1 MGLSRWDSRIGGP
14 PGPDGFFSFWKRAA
28 TAISYQVAIAGV
40 QYTVSITSFG
50 ALINATASA
59 LNTDDIPL
67 NAALVYITA
76 LGGGELYADEG
87 DYNLA
92 DPVDYPGDNLIITG
106 SGRNT
111 LFDGV
116 GLADNEHAIQITGRD
131 DCTVRNLAVQ
141 NPAGGGLTR
150 YCILIENGSDRTMIE
165 RVVIVQSDHDAIH
178 ITGTTLNGG
187 WIIDCEILSCD
198 ETGIYF
204 RMDADVYVYDFIISG
219 NRLVNCI
226 EGGIHLG
233 NPPLGYAP
241 KERII
246 ITENII
252 VNCTGLGA
260 YGIEVGTRAYRCII
274 ANNIARNCY
283 GGIALIGVSHHSTVD
298 GNVAYENLGFGFYF
312 SGLYSSFCNNVS
324 YDNGGNGIECNAAR
338 YSTINGNTS
347 SENTQHGF
355 TCWNMDNNIMSDN
368 VSYANDS
375 GNTGTYDGLAI
386 NASSDYNYITD
397 NYFIDNDRY
406 GVSVAAGATGNV
418 IKDNIYRGNTVG
430 SINDA
435 GTDTRVHE
443 IVVEP
448 EDRDASRGD
457 HPVAQMLDD
466 VSTTVRFGFGAPDEF
481 QEAVTAQVVI
491 IPAANG
497 TLRRQVE
504 TDFGKVCSG
513 EAYNAHSDAIAAGD
527 VAGMIQD
534 DLECIDVS
542 AALTGLA
549 ARDTV
554 GMRFIRDATAGSGDT
569 IVGTVW
575 VKEFR
580 MRFV

>member
-40 QYTVSITSFG
+40 QYMVSITSFG

-67 NAALVYITA
+67 NAALVYITV

-92 DPVDYPGDNLIITG
+92 DPMDLLGANIIITG
-106 SGRNT
+106 AGRNT
-111 LFDGV
+111 LIDGD
-116 GLADNEHAIQITGRD
+116 GLANNEHAIQISGRD
-131 DCTVRNLAVQ
+131 DCVIRNLAIQ
-141 NPAGGGLTR
+141 TQDGGGNVSH
-150 YCILIENGSDRTMIE
+150 CIFIEDGSDGFLIEGVWIITSD
-165 RVVIVQSDHDAIH
+165 VDGIH
-178 ITGTTLNGG
+178 VEGTDINNG
-187 WIIDCEILSCD
+187 WIINCRIRGCD
-198 ETGIYF
+198 
-204 RMDADVYVYDFIISG
+204 R
-219 NRLVNCI
+219 
-226 EGGIHLG
+226 
-233 NPPLGYAP
+233 
-241 KERII
+241 
-246 ITENII
+246 
-252 VNCTGLGA
+252 
-260 YGIEVGTRAYRCII
+260 
-274 ANNIARNCY
+274 
-283 GGIALIGVSHHSTVD
+283 
-298 GNVAYENLGFGFYF
+298 
-312 SGLYSSFCNNVS
+312 
-324 YDNGGNGIECNAAR
+324 NGIRVEMDDGDWLDLIHISKCNINTTGACIYAFRLR
-338 YSTINGNTS
+338 YSTICENSLIYGSEGLYLWIVWYCSFSSNIIAEIDGEGIHTLNVFRCTIEGNIIQLSQNNG
-347 SENTQHGF
+347 
-355 TCWNMDNNIMSDN
+355 ILI
-368 VSYANDS
+368 DS
-375 GNTGTYDGLAI
+375 T
-386 NASSDYNYITD
+386 SDYNNITD
-397 NYFIDNDRY
+397 NYLIQNIRY
-406 GVSVAAGATGNV
+406 GIEILLANCNENTV
-418 IKDNIYRGNTVG
+418 KDNKYYQNTLG
-430 SINDA
+430 CINDL

-457 HPVAQMLDD
+457 HPVAQMLDN

-554 GMRFIRDATAGSGDT
+554 GMLFIRDATAGSGDT
-569 IVGTVW
+569 IAGTVW